1 METFPHRNRFL
12 SVASL
17 SQGRNLDFLGAV
29 IPRRYSGRDRSACRA
44 LTRGVPG

>member
-1 METFPHRNRFL
+1 METLSHRNRLL
-12 SVASL
+12 SVAGL

-29 IPRRYSGRDRSACRA
+29 ISRRYSGRDRSAYRA